1 VHRANPLPSG
11 LVGFTAEPK
20 PFQPNAFRASLGPTN
35 PSPLLVAKEKKI
47 QQQFT
52 RCFLSHWGFFHSLL
66 EQIFALGVD
75 MVWQKPMVT
84 LTDVMAGEYHT
95 GISRIA

>member
-35 PSPLLVAKEKKI
+35 PSPLLVEKEKKI
-47 QQQFT
+47 NN
-52 RCFLSHWGFFHSLL
+52 SLL
-66 EQIFALGVD
+66 GVFFRIGD
-75 MVWQKPMVT
+75 FFT
-84 LTDVMAGEYHT
+84 LFW
-95 GISRIA
+95 SRFLHWE

>member
-1 VHRANPLPSG
+1 MPFALR
-11 LVGFTAEPK
+11 LVQQILALFWLK
-20 PFQPNAFRASLGPTN
+20 R
-35 PSPLLVAKEKKI
+35 KKN